1 MMFGWI
7 YFAHG
12 DTIATSVPVSLLL
25 HCQCLT
31 SLNQLSC
38 SLGTVEIMPEIE
50 ADMTWINNMICHVYM
65 IGVCVCV
72 CVCMCVWAPLQ
83 RPLRVMSITGLH
95 STKNAKF
102 SKLNTLFI
110 LFCSRKKIN
119 LKESVK
125 NNLKFKLTTFK

>member
-65 IGVCVCV
+65 IGVCLYV
-72 CVCMCVWAPLQ
+72 
-83 RPLRVMSITGLH
+83 RVGAF
-95 STKNAKF
+95 AKTF
-102 SKLNTLFI
+102 ASHVYHRFTFHEK
-110 LFCSRKKIN
+110 RKIQ
-119 LKESVK
+119 
-125 NNLKFKLTTFK
+125 